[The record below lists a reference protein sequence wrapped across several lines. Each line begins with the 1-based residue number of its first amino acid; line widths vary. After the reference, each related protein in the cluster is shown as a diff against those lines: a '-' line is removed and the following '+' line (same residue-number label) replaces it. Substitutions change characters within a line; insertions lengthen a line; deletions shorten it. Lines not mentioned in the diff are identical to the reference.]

1 MNQEVDENVAKPAK
15 SIWAAAGR
23 ERSEAAGEQAG
34 ETEVQL
40 QRTLGACCSFLQ
52 QTEVKTRRFP
62 PELR

>member
-34 ETEVQL
+34 ETEVQ
-40 QRTLGACCSFLQ
+40 
-52 QTEVKTRRFP
+52 
-62 PELR
+62 